1 MAFDRELAVLC
12 EEVYTLD
19 KSLVVIEGPMGKRS
33 TWAKRES
40 TKELGFAYAVYENEE
55 IRPPLLKPEAVLVFR
70 GTDDWVDVFV
80 DDIRIAKL
88 SMPPQAIQAVAV
100 AQRLQSRY
108 RELVITGHSLGGAL
122 AIIAGAHTGLKVVT
136 FNAPGAM
143 GGCYIS
149 AYMQLSAGASGIK
162 RLIDVVKVCSG
173 GHNIRNIRAE
183 GDPVSIFLL
192 PQVGTQ
198 ESVISKCSKFDLL
211 CKHQIRTVIDSLPM
225 GQ

>member
-1 MAFDRELAVLC
+1 MASDRELAVLC
-12 EEVYTLD
+12 EEVYSLD

-33 TWAKRES
+33 TWAK
-40 TKELGFAYAVYENEE
+40 KEGVKHLGFAYAVYENEE
-55 IRPPLLKPEAVLVFR
+55 VRPPLLKPEAVLVFR

-80 DDIRIAKL
+80 DDLRIAQL
-88 SMPPQAIQAVAV
+88 SMPPQAIQAVSV

-136 FNAPGAM
+136 FNAPGAL

-149 AYMQLSAGASGIK
+149 AYMQLSVAGAGIK
-162 RLIDVVKVCSG
+162 RLVDVVKVCSA
-173 GHNIRNIRAE
+173 GHNIRNIRAD
-183 GDPVSIFLL
+183 GDPVSVFLL
-192 PQVGTQ
+192 PQVGTR
-198 ESVISKCSKFDLL
+198 ESLTSRCSRFNLL
-211 CKHQIRTVIDSLPM
+211 CRHQIRTVIDSLPM